1 MSEGQAIVQELS
13 LGDVISKTF
22 EYYRRDFT
30 KYVILFAVVEAII
43 GVLST
48 LVRRSIVLPAVPQNA
63 VAQQYVNWA
72 PGFFGALAELIALT
86 AIITLIFYP
95 VAYGSAI
102 KMASEAI
109 QSGQTTI
116 GASVRFAVSRLVWFW
131 LVGIVVGIIVALGF
145 IALIIPGIILAI
157 MFSMVLPVIV
167 IERAGFESMGR
178 SRKLVSKRWLKTFA
192 LIIVLAIMV
201 GIGSVIVGLISSPFG
216 VGSTVV
222 SSILSA
228 FYLPLVPIALAVYYY
243 SNVARIAPPQTGASP
258 MTSEATAQA
267 GMTKFCPSCGVQLPS
282 TAMFCPN
289 CGAKQSV

>member
-1 MSEGQAIVQELS
+1 MSEGRGIVQELS

-30 KYVILFAVVEAII
+30 KYVMLFAVVEAII

-48 LVRRSIVLPAVPQNA
+48 LVRRSIVLPAIPQNA

-86 AIITLIFYP
+86 AIITLVFYP

-109 QSGQTTI
+109 QSGQTAV
-116 GASVRFAVSRLVWFW
+116 GASVRFTVSRLVWFW
-131 LVGIVVGIIVALGF
+131 LVGIVVGIIVFIGF
-145 IALIIPGIILAI
+145 IALIVPGIILAI
-157 MFSMVLPVIV
+157 MFTLVLPAIV
-167 IERAGFESMGR
+167 IENPGFDSLGR

-201 GIGSVIVGLISSPFG
+201 GIGSVIVGVISSPFG

-243 SNVARIAPPQTGASP
+243 SNVARITPLEASTSP
-258 MTSEATAQA
+258 MISGTTVQPA
-267 GMTKFCPSCGVQLPS
+267 MMKFCPSCGAQLPS

-289 CGAKQSV
+289 CGAKQPV